1 MINAITSA
9 IKVAFHNYNFFYL
22 IYHLIF
28 STFFGVLKYLPSP
41 LFDFFRYF
49 FLKFFFGELKTIHIR
64 DGITIYHPKHIFINK
79 NVSLNEGIF
88 MNGYGGIVIGENT
101 RIGHGCSFL
110 SEDHIYKNKRK
121 LIYLQGK
128 TGKKIVIGKNC
139 LIGAKVTFLKGVN
152 IGDNC
157 IIGSGAVV
165 TKNFLKNTIIAGVPA
180 KALKKR

>member
-1 MINAITSA
+1 MF
-9 IKVAFHNYNFFYL
+9 KPPFYNYNLSYL

-28 STFFGVLKYLPSP
+28 STFYGVLKYLPSP
-41 LFDFFRYF
+41 LFDLFRYS
-49 FLKFFFGELKTIHIR
+49 FLKFFFGKLKTAWIR
-64 DGITIYHPKHIFINK
+64 DGITIYHPQKIFINK
-79 NVSLNEGIF
+79 NVSLNEGVF

-101 RIGHGCSFL
+101 RVGHGCSFL
-110 SEDHIYKNKRK
+110 SEDHIYKNKK
-121 LIYLQGK
+121 KPIYLQGK
-128 TGKKIVIGKNC
+128 IGKKIVIGKNC

>member
-1 MINAITSA
+1 MF
-9 IKVAFHNYNFFYL
+9 KPPFYNYNLSYL

-41 LFDFFRYF
+41 LFDLFRYF
-49 FLKFFFGELKTIHIR
+49 FLKFFFGKLKTSWIR
-64 DGITIYHPKHIFINK
+64 DGITIYHPQKIFINK
-79 NVSLNEGIF
+79 NVSLNEGVF

-110 SEDHIYKNKRK
+110 SEDHIYKDKK
-121 LIYLQGK
+121 KPIYMQGK
-128 TGKKIVIGKNC
+128 IGKKIIIGKNC
-139 LIGAKVTFLKGVN
+139 LIGSKVTFLKGVN

-180 KALKKR
+180 KILKTR

>member
-1 MINAITSA
+1 
-9 IKVAFHNYNFFYL
+9 
-22 IYHLIF
+22 
-28 STFFGVLKYLPSP
+28 
-41 LFDFFRYF
+41 
-49 FLKFFFGELKTIHIR
+49 
-64 DGITIYHPKHIFINK
+64 
-79 NVSLNEGIF
+79 

-139 LIGAKVTFLKGVN
+139 LIGAKVNFLKGVN

>member
-9 IKVAFHNYNFFYL
+9 IKIAFHNYNFFYL

-49 FLKFFFGELKTIHIR
+49 FLKLFFGELKTIHIR
-64 DGITIYHPKHIFINK
+64 DDITIYHPKHIFVKK

-101 RIGHGCSFL
+101 RVGHGCSFL
-110 SEDHIYKNKRK
+110 SEDHIYKNKK
-121 LIYLQGK
+121 KPIYLQGK
-128 TGKKIVIGKNC
+128 IGKKIVIGKNC